1 MEKIIQYAL
10 GACLL
15 LTACGNNPNQP
26 QPVLSS
32 VPRDTLTGV
41 TTAEFQEN
49 ITPEAVLEKFRVGNK
64 RFLESRMLHR
74 NYLSQVDLSAKG
86 QHPYAVIVSCIDSRK
101 PAEI

>member
-15 LTACGNNPNQP
+15 LTACGNNPN